1 MILLH
6 AITFTQARGP
16 SVFGEGFYSI
26 HVQNWCLLRPAR
38 HPPGWL
44 TQNCKH
50 HNKMYTVKLHSK
62 FLAQKKELFSCCGIR
77 NHSHWL
83 ERGNSKIL
91 QLHVCAVGSACL
103 LSSWCLALLTRHTSQ
118 ALIHKHNLAYAPLS
132 LRDGG
137 RRNMLMRSSTPCS
150 SKQYF
155 LSCGEKKVEV
165 ISKVDHTKIWF
176 IPV

>member
-1 MILLH
+1 VILLH

-26 HVQNWCLLRPAR
+26 HVQNWCLLRPVR

-62 FLAQKKELFSCCGIR
+62 FLAQKKELFLCCGIR

-150 SKQYF
+150 KQVIF
-155 LSCGEKKVEV
+155 SQLWGKKGWSYIQSRACE
-165 ISKVDHTKIWF
+165 
-176 IPV
+176 